1 MSEAAYHDTPE
12 LADAFTPRQNAVLEC
27 ALGLLVEGGEKALTT
42 AGVARAA
49 NCSKE
54 SLYKWFG
61 DRDGLLA
68 AVIAHQAQKVRFP
81 DEMAGGPETVRERL
95 VLFGT
100 DLLAVLAGDPSLALN
115 RLAIGQSNRDAAHLG
130 QLLLKYGRGR
140 IERRAH
146 AVLETRT
153 PAWRSQIRRRRGG
166 LPDALWP
173 DRRRPAYPRLARWKL
188 QGRENRI
195 FRRLPPPQST
205 NSTGSTEPTHRPGRG
220 RTPPDDPHEHAN
232 ERGLT
237 MRVYYDRDADL
248 NLIKSKKVVIIG
260 YGSQGRAHALNLKDS
275 GVAEIAVALRPGSS
289 TAAKVEA
296 DGLKVMSPFRKPLV
310 GPM

>member
-81 DEMAGGPETVRERL
+81 DETAGGPETVRERL

-146 AVLETRT
+146 AVLE
-153 PAWRSQIRRRRGG
+153 RG
-166 LPDALWP
+166 
-173 DRRRPAYPRLARWKL
+173 
-188 QGRENRI
+188 
-195 FRRLPPPQST
+195 RRLGDLKFDDVKVAYRTLYGLIVGDLHIRVLLGGAPRPGEQDFSALAAAAIDQFYRLHGADP
-205 NSTGSTEPTHRPGRG
+205 STGTGE
-220 RTPPDDPHEHAN
+220 
-232 ERGLT
+232 
-237 MRVYYDRDADL
+237 DAA
-248 NLIKSKKVVIIG
+248 
-260 YGSQGRAHALNLKDS
+260 R
-275 GVAEIAVALRPGSS
+275 
-289 TAAKVEA
+289 
-296 DGLKVMSPFRKPLV
+296 
-310 GPM
+310 